1 LSSEAS
7 HRSNPVAK
15 TDERDA
21 GDDVVL
27 VKRYANRKLYN
38 TRTSRYITLKGIA
51 ELIEEGREV
60 RVIDNETGE
69 DITSV
74 TLSQIL
80 VDTERSHRTVPGSVL
95 SDLIQ
100 RSGDVLYSALKR
112 GVGDA
117 SEGLE
122 EFQRNLRRL
131 IGEHDPR
138 SRGLEWVAL
147 SKPDFEGIVEAALE
161 RGMRALDLPR
171 RSDVERLHQKLDDAL
186 ERLATL
192 ERERP
197 SRAPDASD
205 GGSSKALDSVD
216 RTGGTELPPRG

>member
-1 LSSEAS
+1 MNTDLSNTGAGREA
-7 HRSNPVAK
+7 
-15 TDERDA
+15 A
-21 GDDVVL
+21 GDGLDDAEAVL

-38 TRTSRYITLKGIA
+38 TSTSRYITLKGIA

-100 RSGDVLYSALKR
+100 RSGDVLYSALRR

-122 EFQRNLRRL
+122 EFQRNVRRL
-131 IGEHDPR
+131 LGEHGAR
-138 SRGLEWVAL
+138 VKGLEWVAL
-147 SKPDFEGIVEAALE
+147 SKPDLESIVQGALE

-171 RSDVERLHQKLDDAL
+171 RSDLERLHQKLDDAL
-186 ERLATL
+186 LRLEEL
-192 ERERP
+192 EREARVP
-197 SRAPDASD
+197 QTAAPDRDA
-205 GGSSKALDSVD
+205 G
-216 RTGGTELPPRG
+216 P